1 MYFSLNITGLGHSVI
16 LWVTLVFPM
25 QWEVTQRPT
34 KIKQVW
40 VVSEMYGGQVRG
52 TDSCSLLL
60 SHYHRN
66 AFRN

>member
-1 MYFSLNITGLGHSVI
+1 MKYYWLGHSVI

-40 VVSEMYGGQVRG
+40 VVSEMYGGAGEVYRQFF
-52 TDSCSLLL
+52 SPALSL
-60 SHYHRN
+60 S
-66 AFRN
+66 